1 VIKIWKNYTYFSQT
15 TALSSIFN
23 EIWEIIELL
32 CCIYFLDCFYY
43 KVGINKFLVN
53 CCDVRFTRGLCITRM
68 SIIEGG
74 APLVDILNDD
84 HQVDVDCSSCS
95 FVEGE
100 VVVVYLFSSSSSI
113 HQPYP
118 L

>member
-1 VIKIWKNYTYFSQT
+1 
-15 TALSSIFN
+15 
-23 EIWEIIELL
+23 
-32 CCIYFLDCFYY
+32 
-43 KVGINKFLVN
+43 
-53 CCDVRFTRGLCITRM
+53 M

-118 L
+118 SLINYPSFSLGVLMVCLREMTESFTKIKRKKKKRETTETPKALFG